1 MMKKRG
7 EQMKIGTISKLIGMG
22 AVALA
27 AASGPSWAAD
37 LPSVKEPVVA
47 PVVAYNPPWFLRLG
61 AGGVLFDSSATLTL
75 AGATVPSASAHAG
88 DNVTAIIEF
97 GYYINDN
104 ISIQLTGGYPPTT
117 TLTGTGN
124 IAALGALGKATY
136 GPAVLTLDYHLKTFG
151 AFQPYIGGGFVEAI
165 IFSTQSR
172 AVHNLRIPSSGG
184 WAVEGGFD
192 YFVTPN
198 WSIFADAKYLFLTVG
213 ATGDVGGAPVTA
225 HVRLD
230 PIIVSTGL
238 AYHW

>member
-1 MMKKRG
+1 
-7 EQMKIGTISKLIGMG
+7 MKIETISKLG
-22 AVALA
+22 AIALA
-27 AASGPSWAAD
+27 TAAGAARAAD
-37 LPSVKEPVVA
+37 LPSIKEPVVA
-47 PVVAYNPPWFLRLG
+47 PVVASNLPWFARVG
-61 AGGVLFDSSATLTL
+61 AGGVIFDSSANLTL
-75 AGATVPSASAHAG
+75 AGANVPSASAHAG
-88 DNVTAIIEF
+88 NNVTAIIEF

-104 ISIQLTGGYPPTT
+104 LSIQLTGGYPPTT

-151 AFQPYIGGGFVEAI
+151 AFQPYIGAGFVEAI
-165 IFSTQSR
+165 IFSTQSG
-172 AVHNLRIPSSGG
+172 AVHNLNIPSSGG

-213 ATGDVGGAPVTA
+213 ATGNVGGAPVTA

-230 PIIVSTGL
+230 PTIVSAGL